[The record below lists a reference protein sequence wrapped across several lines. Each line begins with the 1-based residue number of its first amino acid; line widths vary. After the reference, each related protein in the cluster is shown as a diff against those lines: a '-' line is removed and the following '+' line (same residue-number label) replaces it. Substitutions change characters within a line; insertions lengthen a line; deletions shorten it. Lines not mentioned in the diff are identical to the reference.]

1 MADKKITAL
10 TASTALSTDDLF
22 HVVDSPASSPSN
34 KKITTTNV
42 FTKIPGSVGFAT
54 AETKTDS
61 DTALTVAT
69 AIHFLAGSET
79 TLASG
84 TVQGQLK
91 WIIATAVGST
101 TNVDI
106 TTSLGAVATVT
117 FQAIGESVTLMWTGS
132 AWAIVAFGS
141 GATGSNGLT
150 TTMDVS

>member
-10 TASTALSTDDLF
+10 TESTALSTDDLF

-34 KKITTTNV
+34 KKISATNV

-54 AETKTDS
+54 TETKTDS

-79 TLASG
+79 TLGSG
-84 TVQGQLK
+84 TVTGQLK

-117 FQAIGESVTLMWTGS
+117 FQAVGENITLMWTGS
-132 AWAIVAFGS
+132 AWAVLSYGA
-141 GATGSNGLT
+141 GATAANIIGV
-150 TTMDVS
+150 MDVT